1 MQKKVLFCKKT
12 FIFVAKFNKMA
23 IKIETIITDEAGNRV
38 VVHHQYEEETSL
50 LDKNID
56 DIESLIVK
64 AKRDIGK
71 SAELELLRLNQSD
84 FTKKKKR

>member
-1 MQKKVLFCKKT
+1 MG
-12 FIFVAKFNKMA
+12 IR
-23 IKIETIITDEAGNRV
+23 IETILTDDQGNRV
-38 VVHHQYEEETSL
+38 VVNHQYEEETSL

-64 AKRDIGK
+64 AKKDIGK
-71 SAELELLRLNQSD
+71 SAELELLRLNQSN